1 VTRTSFTSLAILAM
15 CAGGC
20 GGGTSSPPA
29 PSPTPPAAPAPGPS
43 GPLNLAGTWTGTL
56 QGPGLPARTVTMLIV
71 QSTDCVDGA
80 WHTEQSEFTGAISG
94 FSNPKS
100 FAGTLSLQR
109 PADGLGKCTGLGD
122 TEATLNG
129 TTLTFMVPALRV
141 ECDAGGVPPS
151 LTLTLRRQ

>member
-1 VTRTSFTSLAILAM
+1 MRPVCLLILVFVW
-15 CAGGC
+15 GC
-20 GGGTSSPPA
+20 GGGSSGAPAA
-29 PSPTPPAAPAPGPS
+29 PSPGPSPAPAPGAT

-56 QGPGLPARTVTMLIV
+56 EGPGFPAQTVAMLIV

-80 WHTEQSEFTGAISG
+80 WHTEARDYTGAISG

-109 PADGLGKCTGLGD
+109 PADGLGKCTGLGE
-122 TEATLNG
+122 TEAVLTDS
-129 TTLTFMVPALRV
+129 TLTFSVPAMRV
-141 ECDAGGVPPS
+141 ECAAGGVPSS